1 MKCLSIKMTDAE
13 LEDCVKEA
21 GTSLQPPDHPW
32 PPTGLPALL
41 PQHTQDAHTR
51 TPGPVHPPACLQSPQ
66 LLIAHTAR
74 TQRVSMLP
82 HMYAHALTLRGL
94 DLGGKMDYVE
104 FCELMTRRMRDVN
117 EEEEVGFPV
126 CSVAPS
132 QT

>member
-1 MKCLSIKMTDAE
+1 MQNSRTALKKLVRRS
-13 LEDCVKEA
+13 
-21 GTSLQPPDHPW
+21 SPPITRGPR
-32 PPTGLPALL
+32 PAY
-41 PQHTQDAHTR
+41 PRSYPNTRRTR
-51 TPGPVHPPACLQSPQ
+51 TPGPLHPPACLQSPQ
-66 LLIAHTAR
+66 LLLACSG

-82 HMYAHALTLRGL
+82 HVNAHARTLRGL